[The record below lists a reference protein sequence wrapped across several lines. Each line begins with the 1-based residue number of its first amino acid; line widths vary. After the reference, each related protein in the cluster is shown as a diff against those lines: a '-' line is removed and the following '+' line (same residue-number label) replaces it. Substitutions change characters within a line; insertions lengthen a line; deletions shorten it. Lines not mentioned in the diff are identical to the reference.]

1 MPALQLLSATL
12 ESAINR
18 VLALDENSAKRL
30 RPLAGKRLALHLQEL
45 SQPLLFVFSQ
55 RIDILICDDEPD
67 CLISLSVSTL
77 PQLTDSSQLTELIRQ
92 QKLSVR
98 GDMQLAQDMS
108 ALFKELDID
117 WQEHVSRY
125 TGDVVAHHLGRV
137 VRDGS
142 QWLSN
147 KAALVKRQL
156 RDALAEEKPVLVPK
170 GRQLQFNRDLDALT
184 KRTEALDKRIAALSS
199 VKESV

>member
-18 VLALDENSAKRL
+18 VLALDEDSAKRL

-142 QWLSN
+142 QWLRN

>member
-55 RIDILICDDEPD
+55 RIDILVCDDEPD

>member
-55 RIDILICDDEPD
+55 RIDILVCDDEPD
-67 CLISLSVSTL
+67 CLISLSMSTL

-98 GDMQLAQDMS
+98 GDMQLAQDIS

>member
-142 QWLSN
+142 QWLRN

>member
-30 RPLAGKRLALHLQEL
+30 RPLADKRLALHLQEL

-55 RIDILICDDEPD
+55 RIDILVCDDEPD

>member
-170 GRQLQFNRDLDALT
+170 GRQMQFNRDLDALT